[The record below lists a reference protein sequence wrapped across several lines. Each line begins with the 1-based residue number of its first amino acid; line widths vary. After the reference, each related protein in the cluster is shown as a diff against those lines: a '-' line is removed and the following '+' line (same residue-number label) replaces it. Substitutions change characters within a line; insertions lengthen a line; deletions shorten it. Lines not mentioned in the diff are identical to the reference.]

1 MGAWILGI
9 TGVVCLGVLI
19 EILLPD
25 GQAGKNAKS
34 AVSLAAGC
42 AGAGP
47 SPAVV

>member
-25 GQAGKNAKS
+25 GQAGKYLVLLRNFYLYLPE
-34 AVSLAAGC
+34 SLFIEF
-42 AGAGP
+42 
-47 SPAVV
+47 